1 MNRTR
6 QTQSQIRSQRNRSKV
21 KRFSNRVRLL
31 VSRSNKHIIA
41 QLIDQENK
49 TLITIDDK
57 AIKSDKKMTKTEK
70 SLELGKVVAQKAKEQ
85 KIKELVFDRGA
96 YKYHG
101 RVKAVC
107 EGAREGGV
115 TI

>member
-6 QTQSQIRSQRNRSKV
+6 QTQSQIRGQRNRSKV
-21 KRFSNRVRLL
+21 KRFSNRARLL

-41 QLIDQENK
+41 QLIDQKGK

-70 SLELGKVVAQKAKEQ
+70 SLELGKVVSQKAKEQ